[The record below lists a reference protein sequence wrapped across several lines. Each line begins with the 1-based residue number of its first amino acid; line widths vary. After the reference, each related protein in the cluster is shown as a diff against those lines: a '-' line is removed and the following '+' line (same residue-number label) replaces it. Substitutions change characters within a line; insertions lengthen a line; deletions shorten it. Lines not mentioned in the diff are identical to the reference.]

1 MSIQI
6 LDMLQGFPGGEL
18 AATTQN
24 ISERPS
30 LLRLQTY
37 PLDTT
42 IQTMAVSVGAPDEDI
57 AADEYS
63 QSSYSSEDDDSDSD
77 DDDDDDLSMPATP
90 PKLHFPFASFSTG
103 DDKTLNPRS
112 VSTVTRTSFTA
123 GDDRIFNVKTYTNS
137 ELGLPSEPS
146 TSDSER
152 DTTVVSLPGPSPPQE
167 PASPQ
172 PLALAPKP
180 SPPAPVSRDS
190 EGMIPVWGLN
200 IADLPEVTPG
210 GSENMDY
217 YYGDDDDDGDID
229 PDWFSWGA
237 LPGSYGGAGM
247 WSRGSG
253 PAELEVATR

>member
-63 QSSYSSEDDDSDSD
+63 ESSYSSEDDDSDD
-77 DDDDDDLSMPATP
+77 DDDDSDDLSMPATP

-152 DTTVVSLPGPSPPQE
+152 DATVVSLPGPSPPQE

-172 PLALAPKP
+172 PLALAPRP

-200 IADLPEVTPG
+200 IADLPEVTPS

-217 YYGDDDDDGDID
+217 DGDDDDDVD

-253 PAELEVATR
+253 PAELDVAT